1 MKFALY
7 NYTNEVIDE
16 HFQSL
21 CSIYQKKL
29 QISIRGN
36 DFISD
41 LVQ

>member
-21 CSIYQKKL
+21 CSVYQKK
-29 QISIRGN
+29 ITNINKRE
-36 DFISD
+36 
-41 LVQ
+41 